1 MLHVIMQ
8 NIMEKQKK
16 PYPVTLVN
24 PINLDEWYCEDY
36 NDVRVIDGVEYVKV
50 RKGLM
55 RHSVSMRKEAL
66 RKKVT

>member
-1 MLHVIMQ
+1 
-8 NIMEKQKK
+8 MEKQKK